1 MHSINT
7 IRAAVLVA
15 VALSLSAVVWAGER
29 RQSKPYG
36 ASSHDAAGLL
46 DQINRDHG
54 APKAKHTPRVR
65 RPSGGYEYNP
75 YDPRKFRRDTP
86 GMIDAI
92 NRDYPPVYPRP
103 RR

>member
-1 MHSINT
+1 MQSVKIPRT
-7 IRAAVLVA
+7 AALIAALVI
-15 VALSLSAVVWAGER
+15 VSAAAWSGER
-29 RQSKPYG
+29 RQTKPYG
-36 ASSHDAAGLL
+36 TSANDTAGLL

-75 YDPRKFRRDTP
+75 YDPRKFRRDSP

-92 NRDYPPVYPRP
+92 NRDYPPVYPR
-103 RR
+103 RRP